1 VQRGR
6 LKDDRIRDM
15 RLRRTAFSW
24 VALLPDRMVL
34 SRSIDTGKV
43 FAVAGTK
50 LQQQTNAVI
59 INKNNVILFI
69 KIYILSIIT

>member
-1 VQRGR
+1 
-6 LKDDRIRDM
+6 
-15 RLRRTAFSW
+15 
-24 VALLPDRMVL
+24 
-34 SRSIDTGKV
+34 V